1 MLGWYLIQTLHLS
14 SVSQPY
20 LYREKVMVTGEG
32 EYVLPDAAA
41 KDMVTLCIGP
51 LYLLR
56 SPAAGENLL
65 ACCSTMAGRIS
76 QPVLF
81 FH

>member
-1 MLGWYLIQTLHLS
+1 
-14 SVSQPY
+14 
-20 LYREKVMVTGEG
+20 MVTGEG
-32 EYVLPDAAA
+32 EYLLPDAAA

-51 LYLLR
+51 LYLLK
-56 SPAAGENLL
+56 SPAAEENLL